1 MNTFI
6 REPQKWMRE
15 NVRRDGK
22 YFVFLCWNKQTWT
35 ERACASSLT
44 MTNRKIQ
51 KDHACHTHTLTH
63 PHRAIFLKL
72 SFARWTWSCRVKRG
86 CQDPVCQ
93 RDAFL
98 HLPAGLRYN
107 CQQISHDE
115 SQQGGR
121 ILVFLSSSW
130 SNARSCETSQL
141 CCWTDF
147 TSKDGP
153 EAQKLHYEAFKD
165 EVMLVCW
172 IMSLLLRAINP

>member
-1 MNTFI
+1 MNTSV

-72 SFARWTWSCRVKRG
+72 SFARSTWSCRVKRG